1 MRHSSTENPNP
12 NPFSLPFQPTNTNK
26 PNHSHLRKSDSSQS
40 STIKNKTTST
50 NPNPNRFETVADERD
65 TEEFDNWPTHA
76 HIFESLREKPG
87 VEVLIVAQENDNTR
101 SRHFHVLMRMP
112 ENVC

>member
-1 MRHSSTENPNP
+1 MTSK
-12 NPFSLPFQPTNTNK
+12 Q
-26 PNHSHLRKSDSSQS
+26 SQRS
-40 STIKNKTTST
+40 KNGNARNIFMLTIK
-50 NPNPNRFETVADERD
+50 RFETVTDERD

-87 VEVLIVAQENDNTR
+87 VEVLIVAQENDNTP